1 MIRTLDLE
9 LEDLTWNSFS
19 ATYNLCDLITYIK
32 RVVALASV
40 AQLVRASFYN

>member
-1 MIRTLDLE
+1 MVIRTLN

-32 RVVALASV
+32 RVVKIKANNYV
-40 AQLVRASFYN
+40 T